1 VSAAPL
7 GYHELNHAMR
17 EMWEALSIEVP
28 FSEIVPL
35 PPSNG
40 ITSPSPAVQVK
51 KKYYIED
58 FGLHFLAYYRTWQ
71 QALASYWLNVADSSP
86 TFLKTD
92 QSYAALNTSR
102 KPSTFV
108 IGQLYST

>member
-17 EMWEALSIEVP
+17 EMWETLRIEVP

-35 PPSNG
+35 PPSDG

-51 KKYYIED
+51 KLYYIED
-58 FGLHFLAYYRTWQ
+58 FGLHFLAYFWSWR
-71 QALASYWLNVADSSP
+71 QALASCWLKNVADSTL
-86 TFLKTD
+86 TFFITD
-92 QSYAALNTSR
+92 QSYAA
-102 KPSTFV
+102 
-108 IGQLYST
+108 